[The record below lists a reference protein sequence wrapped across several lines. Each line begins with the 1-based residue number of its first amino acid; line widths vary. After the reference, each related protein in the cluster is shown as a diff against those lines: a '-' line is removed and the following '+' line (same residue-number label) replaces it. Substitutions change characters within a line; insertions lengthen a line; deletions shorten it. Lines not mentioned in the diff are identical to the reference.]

1 MPAKHNNPI
10 RIRRHRSPFQRIEHA
25 QDDGST
31 AARSEVPNTVSSG
44 SSGILVNDPD
54 AAGSG
59 RQSPLA
65 RDLERQQVRLSLPPR
80 NSSRAKRPRIV
91 QRPSVVESLAS
102 QERSAAST
110 GRQGDD
116 QQTQEDDDAGT
127 SEAGNSQSMS
137 RAPAPSQVAAAES
150 RLPQVTEE
158 STSPHGSSP
167 HSTPNQAGLACTPSA
182 QLTSGRSD
190 SSTYFKSG
198 SGARRASAD
207 AGGSKPASQRL
218 LGFSKLRNAQSN
230 PVSAIKAPEERVVNF
245 TSPWGNQQA
254 SYEREAEEEDYDHHD
269 EDIANYLDVVDPEV
283 STLGYLSN
291 IQNSIFVPHIP
302 SLYSRRST
310 HDLPDLRAGYR
321 RGSRAG
327 LAAEAQSI
335 DSRTRAGSLRSRL
348 SGDSRRG
355 SLAASQTGLSGG
367 AQPFATSSDGVRRP
381 SLVSRLSGGGLMSR
395 MGSKVSFRTPISKEA
410 QVRKEAED
418 EAEAQGHIRG
428 WAAMDEEE
436 RSALDEHVRDLLTRR
451 AKFRRG
457 LRGFWAF
464 VKTPI
469 GFIMTLYG
477 FLVTFWGCAIVLFIL
492 GWINAGSRRR
502 YWIEICDQI
511 LCALF
516 AAVGLGFAPFRAV
529 DTYRMIHI
537 AHYHHLTWR
546 RRREMFLPQL
556 VDPNDL
562 PRPAQDGRN
571 LAIIPEDLPS
581 PRTSREDLA
590 NKVAEA
596 NVQRR
601 EKRGWIA
608 RLFSR
613 RARRQTDDAER
624 QAQAT
629 EPKGVVVATVPPA
642 LLDPNTLPG
651 AKAQGGSPSRD
662 GSSTATA
669 TPRNDFK
676 GDLEANQKRPAVK
689 RNQSLQSELV
699 KDVQDVV
706 VLTPEEQKILEH
718 HQRAFHA
725 SHTFYRFHET
735 STHRAFPLDLMI
747 VIVCLLDCH
756 SMLQAALGGVTWG
769 IKYTH
774 RPTVLTATIISCS
787 LSCNAVAG
795 IIIWLGGRRT
805 KKKEEVER
813 RLRIALEKEAYSIMT
828 SKGADGAEEAAKDIA
843 AAHSS
848 SGDAR
853 LAAPA
858 KKHKHEHDLEEE
870 LDSFEMRATGS
881 SSSALLDHDHQG
893 PPRSPTRNKQLPSTS
908 LSSRD

>member
-1 MPAKHNNPI
+1 
-10 RIRRHRSPFQRIEHA
+10 
-25 QDDGST
+25 
-31 AARSEVPNTVSSG
+31 
-44 SSGILVNDPD
+44 
-54 AAGSG
+54 
-59 RQSPLA
+59 
-65 RDLERQQVRLSLPPR
+65 
-80 NSSRAKRPRIV
+80 
-91 QRPSVVESLAS
+91 
-102 QERSAAST
+102 
-110 GRQGDD
+110 
-116 QQTQEDDDAGT
+116 
-127 SEAGNSQSMS
+127 
-137 RAPAPSQVAAAES
+137 
-150 RLPQVTEE
+150 
-158 STSPHGSSP
+158 
-167 HSTPNQAGLACTPSA
+167 
-182 QLTSGRSD
+182 
-190 SSTYFKSG
+190 
-198 SGARRASAD
+198 
-207 AGGSKPASQRL
+207 
-218 LGFSKLRNAQSN
+218 
-230 PVSAIKAPEERVVNF
+230 
-245 TSPWGNQQA
+245 
-254 SYEREAEEEDYDHHD
+254 
-269 EDIANYLDVVDPEV
+269 LDVVDPEV

-310 HDLPDLRAGYR
+310 HDLPDPRAGYR

-327 LAAEAQSI
+327 LAVEAQST

-355 SLAASQTGLSGG
+355 SLAASQTGLSG
-367 AQPFATSSDGVRRP
+367 
-381 SLVSRLSGGGLMSR
+381 
-395 MGSKVSFRTPISKEA
+395 
-410 QVRKEAED
+410 
-418 EAEAQGHIRG
+418 
-428 WAAMDEEE
+428 AMDEEE

-492 GWINAGSRRR
+492 GWINVGSRRR

-581 PRTSREDLA
+581 PR
-590 NKVAEA
+590 N
-596 NVQRR
+596 
-601 EKRGWIA
+601 
-608 RLFSR
+608 
-613 RARRQTDDAER
+613 
-624 QAQAT
+624 
-629 EPKGVVVATVPPA
+629 
-642 LLDPNTLPG
+642 
-651 AKAQGGSPSRD
+651 
-662 GSSTATA
+662 
-669 TPRNDFK
+669 
-676 GDLEANQKRPAVK
+676 
-689 RNQSLQSELV
+689 
-699 KDVQDVV
+699 VV

-756 SMLQAALGGVTWG
+756 SMLQAALGGITWG

-813 RLRIALEKEAYSIMT
+813 RLRIALEKEAYSVMT
-828 SKGADGAEEAAKDIA
+828 SKGAAGAEEAAKDIA

-858 KKHKHEHDLEEE
+858 KKHKHEHDLEEK
-870 LDSFEMRATGS
+870 LDSFEMKATGS
-881 SSSALLDHDHQG
+881 SQSALLDHDHQG
-893 PPRSPTRNKQLPSTS
+893 PPVSPTGNKQLPSTS
-908 LSSRD
+908 PSSRDQANDSTQSTRLKQTPEPAAGEVNQPLIEAAVSLPQAFL